1 MNQDYIRTAKGK
13 GARDGRVIFG
23 HALRNA
29 LIPVITQLG
38 MNFAGLLGGAM
49 ITEIVFG
56 LPGFGNAIVAAINGK
71 GCSADHVFSSVP
83 VNHIYGDHA
92 GCRFDLCFCGPSN

>member
-1 MNQDYIRTAKGK
+1 MLDSMNQDYIRTAKGK

-49 ITEIVFG
+49 ITELFLVCQG
-56 LPGFGNAIVAAINGK
+56 SEMRLVAAIK
-71 GCSADHVFSSVP
+71 AKDVPLTMFSVVFLSTTF
-83 VNHIYGDHA
+83 IG
-92 GCRFDLCFCGPSN
+92 